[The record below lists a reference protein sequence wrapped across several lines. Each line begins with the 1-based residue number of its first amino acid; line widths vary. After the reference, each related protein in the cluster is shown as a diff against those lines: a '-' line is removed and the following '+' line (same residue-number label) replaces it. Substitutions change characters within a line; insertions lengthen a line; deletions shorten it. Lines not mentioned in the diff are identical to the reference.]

1 MALVLPDGVLGNDS
15 LTYLREWILGKAQIL
30 AAIDVPIET
39 FMPYTST
46 KTSIL
51 VMRKLE
57 EDEVLDDYDIFMCI
71 CETCG
76 HNRRGQ
82 ETEEDDISLVSE
94 AYKKWKND

>member
-1 MALVLPDGVLGNDS
+1 LD
-15 LTYLREWILGKAQIL
+15 KAQLL
-30 AAIDVPIET
+30 AVIDVPIET

-51 VMRKLE
+51 LLRKLKKDE
-57 EDEVLDDYDIFMCI
+57 LIEDYKIFMTI

-82 ETEEDDISLVSE
+82 EIENDDIALVSDK
-94 AYKKWKND
+94 YKKWLKDA